1 MLLKNFYHVVF
12 FKAKGQSVKFA
23 RERAILFLN
32 QFHQKTIFFRLNFLL
47 NLSYV
52 RLYSKNRALIRI

>member
-47 NLSYV
+47 NLQL
-52 RLYSKNRALIRI
+52 R